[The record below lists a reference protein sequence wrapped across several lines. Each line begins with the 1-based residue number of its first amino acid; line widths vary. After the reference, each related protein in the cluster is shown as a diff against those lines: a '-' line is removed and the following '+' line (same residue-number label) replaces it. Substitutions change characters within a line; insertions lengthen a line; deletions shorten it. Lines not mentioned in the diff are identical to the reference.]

1 MFGIDFSEILVIF
14 GIALVVLGPEKLPK
28 LAQTI
33 GRWAGRARQMARQ
46 FREQLE
52 QEADQLQRAADLK
65 AHMKPPSRP
74 APTPASA
81 PAVDPDIGSAHLT
94 PQPVSAAPTDDP
106 APTESHE
113 RGR

>member
-1 MFGIDFSEILVIF
+1 MFGVDFSEIVVIF
-14 GIALVVLGPEKLPK
+14 VIALIVLGPQKLPR

-33 GRWAGRARQMARQ
+33 GRWMGRARSMARQ

-74 APTPASA
+74 APTSGPDIASA
-81 PAVDPDIGSAHLT
+81 HIPTETHAPAA
-94 PQPVSAAPTDDP
+94 
-106 APTESHE
+106 ESHE
-113 RGR
+113 RGQ